1 MDAQLIEKQDAL
13 RYRFILLKAIGLF
26 CMSGLLVA
34 PGLSGA
40 GRGIQIAVAA
50 IAVCGTILLVSASFR
65 YSRWM
70 AKIIRQPELKN
81 ALYNEM
87 YRAYEF
93 NAVGWGFYT
102 FVIAALLLGSTADL
116 TGISARTA
124 CYTVLFCGVMATK
137 IAQLIL
143 HRK

>member
-1 MDAQLIEKQDAL
+1 M
-13 RYRFILLKAIGLF
+13 ILF
-26 CMSGLLVA
+26 V
-34 PGLSGA
+34 
-40 GRGIQIAVAA
+40 
-50 IAVCGTILLVSASFR
+50 TASFR

-93 NAVGWGFYT
+93 TAIGWGFYA
-102 FVIAALLLGSTADL
+102 FLIAALLLGSSADL
-116 TGISARTA
+116 TGISTRTA